1 MDPDVKLY
9 IKPGIFANQSKL
21 YEYSSSYQ
29 GLHSEESLSLS
40 YSQEEVE
47 DNNSFS
53 DKNISD
59 NSLSH
64 SSSFNEIK

>member
-40 YSQEEVE
+40 YSQEKLKKIIL
-47 DNNSFS
+47 F
-53 DKNISD
+53 
-59 NSLSH
+59 L
-64 SSSFNEIK
+64 IKILVIIHYLILHHLMK